1 MNHRL
6 VCVVS
11 IEVHDH
17 NQRVR
22 LAGTGQFGRRV
33 ACESQNIR
41 VGRRQH
47 GEVVVAQRGRV
58 GATNLVERGEH
69 LGHAVLLGLAPIA
82 NLDLVLLVV
91 DLLFE
96 AGALLVL
103 DEFVTV
109 VDTPGRRAHGCQHRT
124 HAVAGYAVVSHVSG
138 ENIRR
143 GGPEGVVLVVA
154 VVAIGDRQILFQ
166 FVLGVAPREVAVGL
180 GEAHVAQGAH
190 HAWAGECLGQEQDLR
205 VLLGHG
211 GNHVLP
217 ETHRLGVRIIDPE
230 DRHARLDPQVHDALD
245 FLFDARHVGVEVDRI
260 YILIFLRRVFGERD
274 GAVRLVPEPVR
285 MSLDPRVIGRA
296 LQGEIERYLQS
307 EFVRTPA

>member
-1 MNHRL
+1 M
-6 VCVVS
+6 
-11 IEVHDH
+11 
-17 NQRVR
+17 
-22 LAGTGQFGRRV
+22 
-33 ACESQNIR
+33 
-41 VGRRQH
+41 
-47 GEVVVAQRGRV
+47 
-58 GATNLVERGEH
+58 
-69 LGHAVLLGLAPIA
+69 
-82 NLDLVLLVV
+82 
-91 DLLFE
+91 
-96 AGALLVL
+96 
-103 DEFVTV
+103 
-109 VDTPGRRAHGCQHRT
+109 
-124 HAVAGYAVVSHVSG
+124 
-138 ENIRR
+138 
-143 GGPEGVVLVVA
+143 LVVA

-260 YILIFLRRVFGERD
+260 YILIFLRRVLGEGD
-274 GAVRLVPEPVR
+274 GAVRLMTEPVR